1 MNEDS
6 LLRRI
11 ESFRGKKVLIVGDIM
26 LDEYIWGKVNRIS
39 PEAPVPVVKVGR
51 ESRAAGGAGNVARN
65 VALLG
70 MEAHVAGIIG
80 RDYHG
85 RILKKLFGKIGVMC
99 EGVCDSKGIS
109 TVVKTRIVA
118 HSQHMVRIDRENQM
132 IIPDE
137 GKKELRDRVVGLVSL
152 SDFIIVSDYNKGTVC
167 REVYQPLIEE
177 AAKRGKMV
185 IVDPKKR
192 DVKFY
197 RGCTVITPN
206 KKETEE
212 FSGIEVSSEEEI
224 LRAGRKIL
232 SRTGAKGV
240 LITRGEEGMTLVIK
254 GAKKA
259 ISVPAIAKE
268 VYDVTGAGDTVISTF
283 SASLAGGG
291 SYEEAAILSNI
302 AAAAVV
308 EEVGTS
314 PITRKKLESAVRRY
328 RSS

>member
-1 MNEDS
+1 MRENS
-6 LLRRI
+6 LVRRI
-11 ESFRGKKVLIVGDIM
+11 EAFQGKKALIVGDIM

-39 PEAPVPVVKVGR
+39 PEAPVPVVKVGS
-51 ESRAAGGAGNVARN
+51 ESRAVGGAGNVAQN
-65 VALLG
+65 VKLLG

-80 RDYHG
+80 GDHHG
-85 RILKKLFGKIGVMC
+85 RVLKKLLGKIGIKC
-99 EGVCDSKGIS
+99 EGVCEWKGLH

-118 HSQHMVRIDRENQM
+118 HSQHMVRIDRENQVM
-132 IIPDE
+132 IPDE
-137 GKKELRDRVVGLVSL
+137 GKRELRDRVVALVSRA
-152 SDFIIVSDYNKGTVC
+152 DFIIVSDYNKGTVC
-167 REVYQPLIEE
+167 GEVYEALVAE
-177 AAKRGKMV
+177 AAKQGKMV

-197 RGCTVITPN
+197 KGCTVITPN
-206 KKETEE
+206 KKEAEE
-212 FSGIEVSSEEEI
+212 FSGLDVSTEEDL

-240 LITRGEEGMTLVIK
+240 LITRGEEGMTLVKK

-259 ISVPAIAKE
+259 VSVPAIAKE

-283 SASLAGGG
+283 SASLAAGG
-291 SYEEAAILSNI
+291 SYEEAALLSNI

-314 PITRKKLESAVRRY
+314 PITRKKLESAVKRY
-328 RSS
+328 RFS